1 MFKYLKSV
9 WREKS
14 LRSRILFVIVVLTI
28 TRVLAAIPIPGIDSA
43 KLAAFLGSG
52 SNSQL
57 FGLLN
62 LFSGGG
68 LSNLSIVMLGVGPY
82 ITASIIMQLATVL
95 YPKLKELQQEE
106 GDVGRRKFAAYTR
119 YLALPLAFVQGYSLI
134 LLLKKQSILPAMTMQ
149 STISNV
155 LIVVAGTM
163 LMLWLGEQIN
173 WKGIG
178 NGTSLIIFAGIV
190 ATLPAKIWSG
200 LATFDWSQ
208 SAGYVALLILS
219 VLVIAGIVYITEA
232 ERPLEIVHAKQ
243 SRGYASEG
251 FNTSYL
257 PLRLNMAGVVP
268 IIFAVSILLFPQ
280 LAAQLMQSSDN
291 ALLQTIS
298 SNIGVFLSN
307 KWAYGLTYFGL
318 VIIFTYFYT
327 AVTFDPVKTAENL
340 QKSGAFVP
348 GQRPGEATSN
358 YIGDVMTKLT
368 FVGAI
373 FLGVLAILPVVLQGL
388 LPSGFSG
395 VQIGGTSLLIAVSV
409 VLDLMK
415 KIDAQMSMSE
425 Y

>member
-9 WREKS
+9 WQEKS
-14 LRSRILFVIVVLTI
+14 LRSRILFVIVVLTL
-28 TRVLAAIPIPGIDSA
+28 TRVLAAIPIPGIDPTA
-43 KLAAFLGSG
+43 LATFLNN
-52 SNSQL
+52 NSQL
-57 FGLLN
+57 LGLLN

-82 ITASIIMQLATVL
+82 ITASIIMQLTTVL

-106 GDVGRRKFAAYTR
+106 GDVGRRKFATYTR

-134 LLLKKQSILPAMTMQ
+134 VLLEKQKVLPALGFTGHL
-149 STISNV
+149 TNV
-155 LIVVAGTM
+155 TIVVAGTM

-190 ATLPAKIWSG
+190 ATLPGKIWSG
-200 LATFDWSQ
+200 VATFDWSQ
-208 SAGYVALLILS
+208 SAGYASLVILS
-219 VLVIAGIVYITEA
+219 ILVIAGIVYITEA
-232 ERPLEIVHAKQ
+232 ERPLEIAHAKQ
-243 SRGYASEG
+243 SRGYTSSG
-251 FNTSYL
+251 LNTSYL

-280 LAAQLMQSSDN
+280 LAAQLMQGSAN
-291 ALLQTIS
+291 PLLQSIA
-298 SNIGVFLSN
+298 SNIGVFLNN
-307 KWAYGLTYFGL
+307 KWAYGFTYFTL

-327 AVTFDPVKTAENL
+327 AVTFDPVKTADNL

-348 GQRPGEATSN
+348 GQRPGEGTAN
-358 YIGDVMTKLT
+358 YIGEVMSRLT

-373 FLGVLAILPVVLQGL
+373 FLGTIAILPVVLQGL
-388 LPSGFSG
+388 LPQGFSG